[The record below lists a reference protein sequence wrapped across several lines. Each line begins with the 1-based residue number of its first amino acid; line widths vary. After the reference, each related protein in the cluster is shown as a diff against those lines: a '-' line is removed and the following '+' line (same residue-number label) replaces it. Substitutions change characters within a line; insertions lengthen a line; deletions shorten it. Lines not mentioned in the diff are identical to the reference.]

1 MHTFIINGL
10 NLIFW
15 YKGINVFIEIVDW
28 YVFDEIYK
36 KLKQLSIFVDKAL
49 FNDHDEHFKTGLLM
63 LHFWNPLY
71 HTWNWIYI
79 NPK

>member
-28 YVFDEIYK
+28 YVFDEIYE
-36 KLKQLSIFVDKAL
+36 KLKQLSVFIDKAL
-49 FNDHDEHFKTGLLM
+49 LNDHD
-63 LHFWNPLY
+63 
-71 HTWNWIYI
+71 
-79 NPK
+79 